1 LIVSLPAGRI
11 PTLQKAPSGIDG
23 LDEITDGGLPRSRTT
38 LVCGGAGC
46 GKTLM
51 ALQFLVRGALDHGDP
66 GVFMSFEESATA
78 LAENVGSLG
87 WDLTD
92 LVERDLLVVDR
103 VNVRPGEIIES
114 GEWDLDGLMLRI
126 GAAIDAV
133 GAKRVVLDT
142 VEVLFGVL
150 LDEELLRAELR
161 RLFDWLSGRG
171 VTAIVTGESGG
182 QSLTRH
188 GLEEYVSDCVV
199 LLDQRIIDQS
209 ATRRLRISKY
219 RGSTHGSDEYPFLI
233 DDRGLSVLP
242 ATSMALKH
250 TVSTER
256 VSLGVQELDRMLSGG
271 PYRGTSVFVVGNP
284 GAGKSTLA
292 ASYLDATCRSG
303 RRGMYFSF
311 EESADQIAR
320 NMASVGLD
328 LRRWQDPEQDLL
340 RIVSTRPAAY
350 GLERHLAE
358 ILREIAAFEP
368 HDVVI
373 DPVSALTGERY
384 ETAGM
389 LARLVDHMKTIG
401 TTTMFTAL
409 VREPNVESATMGISS
424 IVDTWIELSNH
435 LESGER
441 NRAVSVVKSR
451 GMRHSAELREFRFS
465 SQGFEILPS
474 YQSGGKLLMG
484 TAAAAARRA
493 SARRRATI
501 EAQID
506 ALRKSLAD
514 EVEEESNQT
523 PGSGLPGETS
533 RREERVS

>member
-1 LIVSLPAGRI
+1 
-11 PTLQKAPSGIDG
+11 
-23 LDEITDGGLPRSRTT
+23 
-38 LVCGGAGC
+38 
-46 GKTLM
+46 
-51 ALQFLVRGALDHGDP
+51 
-66 GVFMSFEESATA
+66 MSFEESAPA

-87 WDLTD
+87 WDLAD
-92 LVERDLLVVDR
+92 LADRNLLVIDR
-103 VNVRPGEIIES
+103 VHVRRGEIIES

-126 GAAIDAV
+126 GAAIDAI

-142 VEVLFGVL
+142 VEVLYGVL

-161 RLFDWLSGRG
+161 RLFDWLSARG
-171 VTAIVTGESGG
+171 VTAIVTGESGR

-188 GLEEYVSDCVV
+188 GLEEYVSDCVI
-199 LLDQRIIDQS
+199 LLDQRIVDQN
-209 ATRRLRISKY
+209 ATRRLRIAKY

-250 TVSTER
+250 GVSTER
-256 VSLGVQELDRMLSGG
+256 VSLGVEELDRMLSGG

-284 GAGKSTLA
+284 GSGKSTLA

-303 RRGMYFSF
+303 RRAMFFSF

-328 LRRWQDPEQDLL
+328 LVRWQAPEQNLL

-350 GLERHLAE
+350 GLERHLIE
-358 ILREIAAFEP
+358 ILRQIAAFEP

-373 DPVSALTGERY
+373 DPVSALTGEQY

-409 VREPNVESATMGISS
+409 VREPNAEPATIGISS
-424 IVDTWIELSNH
+424 VVDTWIELSNH
-435 LESGER
+435 LEAGER

-451 GMRHSAELREFRFS
+451 GMRHSAELREFRLTS
-465 SQGFEILPS
+465 HGFEVLPS

-484 TAAAAARRA
+484 AAAAAARRA
-493 SARRRATI
+493 SARRRAAIEGQI
-501 EAQID
+501 EA
-506 ALRKSLAD
+506 LRQSLAD
-514 EVEEESNQT
+514 EIGEEAAQT
-523 PGSGLPGETS
+523 SEPDLPGEPSGHWTDPFPGPQPGGVDTG
-533 RREERVS
+533 ERVP